1 MRNDKTAQIFIK
13 PQLGMFSSGKSPSLQ
28 TELSKLAKLSN
39 VQGGLPP
46 LMRGLPALAILA
58 GEVVAK
64 ATNGQNIIEERI
76 IGADEVFTLQ
86 APGPQTPTTR
96 HVWVRPGVEMMC
108 QTCGQDATGRYHT
121 GSIMASPG
129 PNLRRNERTN
139 LINPRIL
146 PTFAT
151 YSQGRSHLD

>member
-1 MRNDKTAQIFIK
+1 
-13 PQLGMFSSGKSPSLQ
+13 MFSSGKSPSLQ

-46 LMRGLPALAILA
+46 LMRGLPVLAILA

-76 IGADEVFTLQ
+76 IGADQAFALQ
-86 APGPQTPTTR
+86 APGSQTPTTR

-108 QTCGQDATGRYHT
+108 QTCGQDGTGRYHT
-121 GSIMASPG
+121 GSTMASPG
-129 PNLRRNERTN
+129 PILRRNERTR
-139 LINPRIL
+139 LINPRVL

-151 YSQGRSHLD
+151 YSQRRKPS